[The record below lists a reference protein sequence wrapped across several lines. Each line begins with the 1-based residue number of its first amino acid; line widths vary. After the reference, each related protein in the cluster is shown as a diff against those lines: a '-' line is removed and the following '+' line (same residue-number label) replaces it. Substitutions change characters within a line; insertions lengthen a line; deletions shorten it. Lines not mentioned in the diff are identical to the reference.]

1 VFSRTSGSGD
11 LMAENKIHRL
21 SALSNL
27 EFLKKY
33 AKPGCV
39 GLFGGSSGVDRAIRV
54 GQKKMDDEAKPS
66 LWSHAVVFE
75 GERIDGQLWLLES
88 DFEMGKGQLRNGVQ
102 ENRIDKYADEKEWPN
117 LGVLDLDLKEKDV
130 QKILVAGL
138 DLVARRTK
146 YDLHGVLQTY
156 WAMMRKTMDRGRD
169 KDSTFC
175 SAFVRAV
182 FHHVGIDLIP
192 GVAVQHT
199 LPEHVSR
206 TPIPHTRYLLVR
218 DGA

>member
-1 VFSRTSGSGD
+1 
-11 LMAENKIHRL
+11 MPENKIHRL
-21 SALSNL
+21 SGLGNL

-54 GQKKMDDEAKPS
+54 GQRVMDDEGKPS
-66 LWSHAVVFE
+66 LWSHAAVFE

-117 LGVLDLDLKEKDV
+117 LAVLDLGLKEKDA

-138 DLVARRTK
+138 DLVAKRTK

-156 WAMMRKTMDRGRD
+156 WAMMRKTMDKGRD

-182 FHHVGIDLIP
+182 FHHAGIDLIP
-192 GVAVQHT
+192 GIAVQHT

-206 TPIPHTRYLLVR
+206 TPVLHTRYLLVR
-218 DGA
+218 DGT